1 MATDTKFEGWVG
13 LDKNAI
19 GNMKWQEFEPKRWEE
34 TDVEIQIT
42 HSGYAWPDLPLSTTS
57 SR

>member
-1 MATDTKFEGWVG
+1 MANNKFEGWVG

-34 TDVEIQIT
+34 TDIEIQIT
-42 HSGYAWPDLPLSTTS
+42 HSGYTTS
-57 SR
+57 HLSSLQS